1 MVGAAGMPLGDHAR
15 EVETVRRFASGE
27 LVDTPSLG
35 RALQSA
41 SSALG
46 LPVEVK

>member
-1 MVGAAGMPLGDHAR
+1 MWGQGGGESVTYQAGRVL
-15 EVETVRRFASGE
+15 RRFASGE

-46 LPVEVK
+46 LLVELK